1 MPSNDLPNSETS
13 PVKSLRAWL
22 QRLAETGRA
31 GVANSGVALEHELAA
46 IAKRLDGD
54 RAVIFPQPGG
64 HDIPVFS
71 GIVSNRSW
79 IAEAMGESEE
89 TMLARFQHASL
100 NPLSSHEVT
109 DAPVHEVVHKDAID
123 LRTLLPIPTHSE
135 HDNGPYI
142 SAGLLISRNPENGI
156 QNVSINRLQVSGP
169 NRLGVLILPR
179 HTHYYHELAERTGAD
194 LPIAI
199 VIGVDP
205 LTLLA
210 SQAILPVDHDEL
222 EVAGALHGQPLD
234 VVKCTSSDVRVPAHA
249 EIVIEGR
256 ILANVREKEGPFA
269 EFPQYY
275 GPPQDGPVIEIDAIT
290 HRRRPLFQTIVS
302 GGLEHLQLGAIPR
315 EATLLAHLQRSFV
328 NVLDVH
334 LGLGGVGRYHLYVKI
349 RARQAG
355 EARNILLGAL
365 SGHYDLKQ
373 VIIVDEDVDIYDPR
387 EIEWAVATRFQ
398 ADRDLIVIPS
408 AQGSKLDPSAS
419 DGVSAKMGIDATIPW
434 GADAFRYK
442 RIRVP
447 GEEAIDPAT
456 VLETHAASDV
466 MQWLR
471 EGD

>member
-1 MPSNDLPNSETS
+1 MPSSDESKSEFS
-13 PVKSLRAWL
+13 PVVTLRAWL
-22 QRLAETGRA
+22 QRLGETGRA
-31 GVANSGVALEHELAA
+31 GMAKGGIGLEHELAA
-46 IAKRLDGD
+46 VAKRLDGD
-54 RAVIFPQPGG
+54 KAVIFPQPGG
-64 HDIPVFS
+64 HDVSVFS

-89 TMLARFQHASL
+89 TMLSRFQHASL
-100 NPLSSHEVT
+100 NPLAWHEVT
-109 DAPVHEVVHKDAID
+109 DAPAHEVVHSDGID
-123 LRTLLPIPTHSE
+123 LLKLLPIPTHSE

-194 LPIAI
+194 LPVAI
-199 VIGVDP
+199 VIGIDP

-210 SQAILPVDHDEL
+210 SQAILPVDCDEL

-234 VVKCTSSDVRVPAHA
+234 VVKCTSSDVRVPAHS

-256 ILANVREKEGPFA
+256 VLANVREKEGPFA

-275 GPPQDGPVIEIDAIT
+275 GPPQDGPVIEVDAIT
-290 HRRRPLFQTIVS
+290 HRRKPLFHTIVS
-302 GGLEHLQLGAIPR
+302 GGLEHLLLGAIPR
-315 EATLLAHLQRSFV
+315 EATLLAHLRRSFV

-334 LGLGGVGRYHLYVKI
+334 LGLGGVGRYHLYIKI
-349 RARQAG
+349 RARQDG

-365 SGHYDLKQ
+365 GGHYDLKQ
-373 VIIVDEDVDIYDPR
+373 VIIVDEDVDIYNPR

-398 ADRDLIVIPS
+398 ADRDLIVIPG

-419 DGVSAKMGIDATIPW
+419 EGVSAKMGIDATIPW
-434 GADAFRYK
+434 GSDAFRYK

-456 VLETHAASDV
+456 VLETSAPADITR
-466 MQWLR
+466 WLR
-471 EGD
+471 ED